1 MFLGTTEC
9 DNYMQFF
16 NKLIL
21 EKMKTIIQKMVLA
34 GFIGMGLIGFNSCAK
49 EKMDPQFAKFESI
62 LDVTEIGTSS
72 IIANNLEAV
81 VPVTVVSGETELNI
95 LLDMKEEEKL
105 ARDVYTALNLKWNNP
120 VFSNISVAENTH
132 MNAVIFLL
140 QNYGSDYTSVLEPG
154 KFTNSAFQILYGE
167 LVAKGSV
174 SPEEAWKVGALIE
187 EMDITDLAG
196 SLDKVTDESII
207 IVFENLE
214 KGSRNHLRSF
224 TRQLMLLGL
233 TYTPVYLS
241 TDEYNQIISSPTEAG
256 KQYQLN
262 GNGNGKG
269 RSGKRICN
277 QL

>member
-1 MFLGTTEC
+1 
-9 DNYMQFF
+9 
-16 NKLIL
+16 
-21 EKMKTIIQKMVLA
+21 MKTITQKMVLA
-34 GFIGMGLIGFNSCAK
+34 GFIGMGLIAFNSCAK
-49 EKMDPQFAKFESI
+49 EKMDPQSAKFESI
-62 LDVTEIGTSS
+62 LDVTEIGASS

-81 VPVTVVSGETELNI
+81 VPETVVSGETELNI
-95 LLDMKEEEKL
+95 LLNMKEEEKL
-105 ARDVYTALNLKWNNP
+105 ARDVYTALNLKWNNT

-154 KFTNSAFQILYGE
+154 QFTNSAFQILYGE

-262 GNGNGKG
+262 GNGKG

-277 QL
+277 Q